1 MTRVPIRLP
10 VSPST
15 GGWLLFAAGA
25 IAAASAVVADPGAAS
40 QAASQDWPP
49 FVLVAGLLLVGLVAA
64 EDGLFEAAGDLIA
77 RTATDG
83 RVLFAGV
90 ALLVLIVSALLN
102 LDTAVAFL
110 SPVLVHTARK
120 RGDDEMVLL
129 SACLLLSNAGS
140 LLLPGSNLTNLIV
153 LGHLHL
159 SGGDFVAHMGVP
171 WIAAGLA
178 TALTVAFY
186 GRRSLARKVLAEG
199 EPSRPVV
206 GLGLLAVVSATVLVV
221 VLSSPA
227 VPVLAVGVVAAGRR
241 ISQRSQTIRAASA
254 VLGLPI
260 LVGLL
265 GLAVGL
271 GALGRS
277 WSGPSQ
283 VLGHVGPW
291 PTAGVA
297 AVASVLL
304 NNLPAASLLAS
315 RVPPHPYALLLGL
328 NLGPNLFVT
337 GSLSW
342 ILWLRAT
349 AAVGGK
355 PSIATTAR
363 MGLVAVPLS
372 IAAALAALSAL
383 SGVS

>member
-1 MTRVPIRLP
+1 MTCAPARLLA
-10 VSPST
+10 SPST

-25 IAAASAVVADPGAAS
+25 VAAVTAAVADPRSAS
-40 QAASQDWPP
+40 QAATQDWPP

-64 EDGLFEAAGDLIA
+64 QDGLFEAAGELIA

-110 SPVLVHTARK
+110 SPVLVHAARK
-120 RGDDEMVLL
+120 RGDGDAVLL

-153 LGHLHL
+153 LGQLHL
-159 SGGDFVAHMGVP
+159 SGGDFAAHMGVP
-171 WIAAGLA
+171 WIAAGLT
-178 TALTVAFY
+178 TALIVAFH
-186 GRRSLARKVLAEG
+186 GRRSLARKVAAEG

-227 VPVLAVGVVAAGRR
+227 VPVLAVGVVAAGCR
-241 ISQRSQTIRAASA
+241 ISQRSQTIRAARA

-271 GALGRS
+271 GALGRN

-283 VLGHVGPW
+283 LLGNLGPW

-342 ILWLRAT
+342 ILWLRAS

-355 PSIATTAR
+355 PSIVTTAR
-363 MGLVAVPLS
+363 IGLVAVPLS
-372 IAAALAALSAL
+372 IAAALAALSVL